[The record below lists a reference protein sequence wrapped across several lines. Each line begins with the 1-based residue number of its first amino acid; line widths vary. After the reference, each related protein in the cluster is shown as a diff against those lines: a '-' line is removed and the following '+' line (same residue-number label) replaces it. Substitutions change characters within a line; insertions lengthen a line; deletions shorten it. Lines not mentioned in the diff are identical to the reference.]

1 MIIPSTSTTLL
12 LTLLSLSVSRSLS
25 SVDDDRSKD
34 QHGKKIAIIGGGIGG
49 TFSAKYLSDYDD
61 ECSLDSIT
69 IYEPYSILTDED
81 YSDKTDDGDMEP
93 ETTNN
98 VFPYP
103 MLANNI
109 SQQGPRVSSIQLSDG
124 TIVELGASII
134 FSGNKLAVEML
145 ENDDEL
151 MKIKPLSSEVHN
163 SDDSN
168 LNNGM
173 GVFNGFQE
181 SNGDNSLNVVWP
193 LYTSN
198 MSKKESER
206 SLIWRYNLDL
216 YKVNK
221 ATEQA
226 LQSFETIYDIL
237 RSNHLSSFQFESPN
251 DLWKE
256 VGLDYAASVSLDTF
270 LDNIGVSNHLSWWR
284 RWFLSDQ
291 GSFRDELF
299 SAMNI
304 CNNNKDNSQ
313 MTGKF

>member
-1 MIIPSTSTTLL
+1 M
-12 LTLLSLSVSRSLS
+12 
-25 SVDDDRSKD
+25 
-34 QHGKKIAIIGGGIGG
+34 
-49 TFSAKYLSDYDD
+49 
-61 ECSLDSIT
+61 
-69 IYEPYSILTDED
+69 
-81 YSDKTDDGDMEP
+81 
-93 ETTNN
+93 
-98 VFPYP
+98 
-103 MLANNI
+103 
-109 SQQGPRVSSIQLSDG
+109 
-124 TIVELGASII
+124 
-134 FSGNKLAVEML
+134 
-145 ENDDEL
+145 
-151 MKIKPLSSEVHN
+151 
-163 SDDSN
+163 
-168 LNNGM
+168 
-173 GVFNGFQE
+173 
-181 SNGDNSLNVVWP
+181 
-193 LYTSN
+193 
-198 MSKKESER
+198 
-206 SLIWRYNLDL
+206 DL

>member
-1 MIIPSTSTTLL
+1 
-12 LTLLSLSVSRSLS
+12 
-25 SVDDDRSKD
+25 
-34 QHGKKIAIIGGGIGG
+34 
-49 TFSAKYLSDYDD
+49 
-61 ECSLDSIT
+61 
-69 IYEPYSILTDED
+69 
-81 YSDKTDDGDMEP
+81 
-93 ETTNN
+93 
-98 VFPYP
+98 
-103 MLANNI
+103 
-109 SQQGPRVSSIQLSDG
+109 
-124 TIVELGASII
+124 
-134 FSGNKLAVEML
+134 
-145 ENDDEL
+145 
-151 MKIKPLSSEVHN
+151 
-163 SDDSN
+163 
-168 LNNGM
+168 M

-181 SNGDNSLNVVWP
+181 SNGDNRVNVVWP

-251 DLWKE
+251 DLWKD
-256 VGLDYAASVSLDTF
+256 VGLDYAASVSVDTF
-270 LDNIGVSNHLSWWR
+270 LDSIGVSNHLSWWR